1 MMRRPIWSL
10 STQEVGEKRE
20 KEMTDYAPEFNL
32 GEPTGDYK
40 AVSCW
45 LASAS
50 AAVAKGDWVTLVSTS
65 STDPCPTVTASV
77 TGDYAYGIVMKA
89 GSPSTLIGVVTLG
102 IVKTTAWGSINA
114 GASVLPHGQS
124 AVYSVTAKTGV
135 AKALMALACGDTGLV
150 YIFGGVV

>member
-1 MMRRPIWSL
+1 
-10 STQEVGEKRE
+10 
-20 KEMTDYAPEFNL
+20 MTDNAPEFNL

-45 LASAS
+45 LASTS

-65 STDPCPTVTASV
+65 STDPCPTVTASAKD
-77 TGDYAYGIVMKA
+77 DYAYGVVMKA
-89 GSPSTLIGVVTLG
+89 GSPGALISVVTLG
-102 IVKTTAWGSINA
+102 VVKITAWGSINA

-135 AKALMALACGDTGLV
+135 AKAIQAFACGDTGLA